1 MLIDCFF
8 GSWRERYFLRF
19 ISSVFY
25 VVIGLE
31 LQLALSPKEDSR
43 IGRNIWKLR
52 RRRSSSGREKSRR
65 KKKGERDVLNKFEV
79 RMMLPKYPL
88 IFLIHLFLCR
98 FLGLQFLMEIMKRM
112 TIDFG
117 VFVGSKFNML
127 VVILL
132 IFFVQVFE
140 ARRVKFL
147 LNFEFF
153 LCRRIWVYK
162 YLDFILSAR
171 LSLRSIQW
179 GLTNQILY
187 LFI

>member
-1 MLIDCFF
+1 MLLRFVA
-8 GSWRERYFLRF
+8 EHYFLRF

-79 RMMLPKYPL
+79 RMMLPKYPI

-140 ARRVKFL
+140 ARRVFTEFWIFSL
-147 LNFEFF
+147 QAYLGIQIFRFYFECSAE
-153 LCRRIWVYK
+153 LAINTVRTNKPNSLSI
-162 YLDFILSAR
+162 YLIPS
-171 LSLRSIQW
+171 
-179 GLTNQILY
+179 
-187 LFI
+187 

>member
-1 MLIDCFF
+1 
-8 GSWRERYFLRF
+8 
-19 ISSVFY
+19 
-25 VVIGLE
+25 
-31 LQLALSPKEDSR
+31 
-43 IGRNIWKLR
+43 
-52 RRRSSSGREKSRR
+52 
-65 KKKGERDVLNKFEV
+65 
-79 RMMLPKYPL
+79 MMLPKYPL

-140 ARRVKFL
+140 ARRVNFL

-171 LSLRSIQW
+171 LSLRSIQ
-179 GLTNQILY
+179 
-187 LFI
+187 